1 MALHL
6 YDTLRGKKLLFK
18 PIDET
23 AVKMFVCGPTVYD
36 STHIGHAK
44 TYISSDIIARWIRH
58 KGYGLTLLV
67 NITDVDDKII
77 KRASDENVRPEEIA
91 RKYEAQFK
99 QCMERIGIVS
109 VDMYERAHDH
119 IDAIQSQVVRLL
131 EHGSAYI
138 TETGIYYDI
147 TMFKDYGKLS
157 GQKPEELSR
166 HRIEPDPTKRNPHD
180 FSIWKRAPAG
190 SDPSWRFDAKIKPG
204 AGTSKERLLGHGSDG
219 VAKYSNGSVELSM
232 WGRPGWHI
240 EDTAIAEKYLGV
252 QYDIHGGGLDLIF
265 PHHECEIAQME
276 SLSGKRPMVEYW
288 VHTGLLTVNGKKM
301 SKSLKNFTS
310 VDALLEKYTGETLR
324 MALINAHYRS
334 PVDFTTALMDQAK
347 AQLERLYNSFDLLRS
362 AKASEK
368 GEELDRTV
376 SAAMKEFENSMDD
389 DFNTPGA
396 IKAMFDVA
404 SCINK
409 SAPEGISASA
419 KANAER
425 AIAAMAGVLGILT
438 GESRNKE
445 LSKQQLA
452 MVEEREKARKSG
464 DYKASDRIRRELE
477 AEGVMIEDTKDGPK
491 ARKSN

>member
-1 MALHL
+1 MALHV
-6 YDTLRGKKLLFK
+6 YDTLRGRKLLFR
-18 PIDET
+18 PMDGN

-36 STHIGHAK
+36 NTHIGHAK
-44 TYISSDIIARWIRH
+44 TYISSDVIARWIRR

-77 KRASDENVRPEEIA
+77 KRASDEHVRPEEIA

-99 QCMERIGIVS
+99 RCMERIGIVS

-119 IDAIQSQVVRLL
+119 IGTIQSQVMRLL
-131 EHGSAYI
+131 ENGSAYI

-147 TMFKDYGKLS
+147 TMFNDYGKLS
-157 GQKPEELSR
+157 GQKPEDLDR

-190 SDPSWRFDAKIKPG
+190 SDPSWRFEAKIRPN
-204 AGTSKERLLGHGSDG
+204 AEVSLERLMWHGSEG
-219 VAKYSNGSVELSM
+219 VAKRANGLIELSM

-276 SLSGKRPMVEYW
+276 SLSGKRPMVEHW

-301 SKSLKNFTS
+301 SKSLKNFTT

-334 PVDFTTALMDQAK
+334 PVDFTTALMDQAE
-347 AQLERLYNSFDLLRS
+347 AQLERLYNSIDLLKS
-362 AKASEK
+362 AKPSNNE
-368 GEELDRTV
+368 GELDRTV
-376 SAAMKEFENSMDD
+376 SAAMKGFEESMDD

-396 IKAMFDVA
+396 IKAMFELA
-404 SCINK
+404 SCINRC
-409 SAPEGISASA
+409 APEGISASA
-419 KANAER
+419 KSNAEE
-425 AIAAMAGVLGILT
+425 AIKAMAGALGILT
-438 GESRNKE
+438 GEGRNGK
-445 LSKQQLA
+445 LSERQLA

-464 DYKASDRIRRELE
+464 DYKAADRIRHELE
-477 AEGVMIEDTKDGPK
+477 ADGVIIEDTKDGPK
-491 ARKSN
+491 ARKLN